1 MNVVL
6 SISIE
11 LIKRSNFML
20 YPIIPTSCKKVFNL
34 INVNFNKLNFDNI
47 CFLTK
52 YKQVKINISE
62 PIFPRIDIN
71 D

>member
-6 SISIE
+6 SISTE
-11 LIKRSNFML
+11 MIKRANFLL
-20 YPIIPTSCKKVFNL
+20 YPIIPTSSKKVFNL
-34 INVNFNKLNFDNI
+34 LNVDFNKLNFDNI
-47 CFLTK
+47 LILPNK
-52 YKQVKINISE
+52 SVLINISE